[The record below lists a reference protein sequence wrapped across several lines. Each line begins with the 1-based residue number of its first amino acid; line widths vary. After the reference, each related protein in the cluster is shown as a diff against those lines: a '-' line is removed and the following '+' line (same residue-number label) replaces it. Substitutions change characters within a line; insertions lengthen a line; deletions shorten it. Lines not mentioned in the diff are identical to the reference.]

1 MTYKKAVYL
10 YPNRQILF
18 AFVRSVEHLR
28 RVMKRREINPPKID
42 VPTGFLVGYGNALLY
57 YCMPRGRYIKHHPHR
72 NQQQEHYSQNDAC
85 NRQRYLPYER
95 LPFQKLFC
103 TPNLMPYNP
112 GVNWLLSR
120 LLSLPEKMMIS
131 FVYSRRSV

>member
-57 YCMPRGRYIKHHPHR
+57 YCMPRGRHIKHHPHR
-72 NQQQEHYSQNDAC
+72 N
-85 NRQRYLPYER
+85 
-95 LPFQKLFC
+95 
-103 TPNLMPYNP
+103 
-112 GVNWLLSR
+112 
-120 LLSLPEKMMIS
+120 
-131 FVYSRRSV
+131 